1 MVDEYAPEVVK
12 IHANTYHMGPRDGE
26 KIQPGSKNEDIKKVM
41 EAFLV
46 DKEWDVDNCKA
57 WSLEMSDQLKVMAK
71 TWVTFEHDKA
81 EEIRYKI
88 SAQVIFGECA
98 GQGSH
103 TASRCLWDEA
113 TDNYISASAKNVS
126 YLPPPRPR
134 SKGPL
139 SRFRV
144 ARVSPGT
151 APAGRMAQTSVRFL
165 ALTAQII
172 VLHGVFPRPHIQR
185 VIHSC
190 FGTGHCVITFVPVR
204 GFSYPGLRVPAT
216 RCPHAALWHSMLP
229 SWAGPVGPGA
239 EPE

>member
-1 MVDEYAPEVVK
+1 MRCSSAC
-12 IHANTYHMGPRDGE
+12 PRCACGTHCRH
-26 KIQPGSKNEDIKKVM
+26 SHRTT
-41 EAFLV
+41 AAARL
-46 DKEWDVDNCKA
+46 
-57 WSLEMSDQLKVMAK
+57 
-71 TWVTFEHDKA
+71 
-81 EEIRYKI
+81 I
-88 SAQVIFGECA
+88 SQVIFGECA

-134 SKGPL
+134 SKDPL

-144 ARVSPGT
+144 SRVSPGT

-216 RCPHAALWHSMLP
+216 RCLHAALWHSMLP